1 MPGGRRSNP
10 ARTREAARFAR
21 EPRGPRC
28 GGGAIEGVIR
38 PAAPDGEAAVAT
50 VPASRW
56 SSPGSRRSSTA
67 PGGRLGERFIAQ
79 APPAVVKRALARAA
93 ELEERVAQLR
103 TSLAG

>member
-1 MPGGRRSNP
+1 
-10 ARTREAARFAR
+10 
-21 EPRGPRC
+21 
-28 GGGAIEGVIR
+28 VIR

-67 PGGRLGERFIAQ
+67 PGGRLAGERFIAQ